1 MIIDKS
7 EQYTPER
14 FNLAIGTKDTYLSN
28 FHQLRMP
35 LLDDYGNLFWNSEGY
50 YMALRTLDLSV
61 KKVIAQNSKLGGYA
75 SRKARKQ
82 FDLNMDESARVIFM
96 DMAIR
101 VKFNANDELRELL
114 YATDRE
120 IIEKNYWKDDLFGVR
135 QDTLRGANILGKCL
149 MNYRA
154 EHKKK

>member
-82 FDLNMDESARVIFM
+82 FDLNMDESA
-96 DMAIR
+96 
-101 VKFNANDELRELL
+101 